1 MEGSLFFGQAHRHPT
16 GDVSP
21 LDFSR
26 ISSIFYAARISWPR
40 SLYVNTNASCRPIC
54 QLCNGGNFEKIRR
67 LTTTHQPAPYDLMVD
82 HSIERS
88 LTPRLVH
95 SAYARLTFGQQQ
107 HWSMNYDLN
116 STRNNPSIL
125 ENTDKSSKLDLCQP
139 LTNTLNMAVHPAA
152 STVVASWNLVLG
164 LTATVSNVLVF
175 FAVRRKS
182 SLRPP
187 SKRLL
192 LSLILT
198 DVGTGTLT
206 QPQFAAILIART
218 TNSPHARCFLLKS
231 FHFTLS
237 VFTSAS
243 LYTMASISVD
253 RFVALFS
260 PLRYREIVTAKR
272 ASISIIA
279 SWSLSL
285 LHASTSLWNRTVFSF
300 TTSAG
305 LCVLLLFTAGIYI
318 KIYRGLSNSQ
328 APQRH
333 PIQNPAQ
340 VQPHEGQASGPVFNL
355 AKYRQSASSM
365 VWVYGLFLL
374 CYFPQLCVLGVT
386 FVLSP
391 SAVTLYIADLTTTL
405 VFLNSSL
412 NPFVYCFRLPEVRAE
427 VIRLVRKIT
436 FRTSL

>member
-1 MEGSLFFGQAHRHPT
+1 
-16 GDVSP
+16 
-21 LDFSR
+21 
-26 ISSIFYAARISWPR
+26 
-40 SLYVNTNASCRPIC
+40 
-54 QLCNGGNFEKIRR
+54 
-67 LTTTHQPAPYDLMVD
+67 
-82 HSIERS
+82 
-88 LTPRLVH
+88 
-95 SAYARLTFGQQQ
+95 
-107 HWSMNYDLN
+107 MNYDLN
-116 STRNNPSIL
+116 STRDNPSIL
-125 ENTDKSSKLDLCQP
+125 EKRDKSSDLDLCQP
-139 LTNTLNMAVHPAA
+139 LTDTLNMAVHPAA

-206 QPQFAAILIART
+206 QPQFAAILIARS
-218 TNSPHARCFLLKS
+218 TNSPHVICLLLKS

-243 LYTMASISVD
+243 LFTMAAISVD
-253 RFVALFS
+253 RYVALFS

-272 ASISIIA
+272 ASISISA

-285 LHASTSLWNRTVFSF
+285 LHASTSLWNRTVYSF
-300 TTSAG
+300 TTLAG

-318 KIYRGLSNSQ
+318 KIYRGLSSNLQ
-328 APQRH
+328 APQGH
-333 PIQNPAQ
+333 PIQNPDQ
-340 VQPHEGQASGPVFNL
+340 VQPHEGQASGSVFNL

-365 VWVYGLFLL
+365 VWVYGLFLF

-386 FVLSP
+386 FFLPP
-391 SAVTLYIADLTTTL
+391 SAVMIYIADLTTTL

-427 VIRLVRKIT
+427 VIRSVGKIT